1 MMGERELR
9 VLSVLDSPKY
19 VQEVADELD
28 YRPDT
33 IYGALSTLEELGL
46 VHKHRQARGTLVEPA
61 EARVIEVYQ
70 SLTTKNPHVDFP
82 DLLTNSMLDILY
94 YLPPESQRTVKEL
107 KNRTGYSNAT
117 IYRNLRTLTN
127 RAMALKE
134 YSQYRLTDEFNEL
147 HRFAYELRH
156 HAHRSKVTQTLES
169 GTIVWESH
177 NEFLVRTDGELDSP
191 AFLPTGLDA
200 FSDYGL
206 EFYTTSENYYFYTAE
221 RDTLSPADLV
231 CHIIL
236 IENDSRHR
244 KYALLLIAQT
254 NLDQEELEHSASYYG
269 IEDIILQLFEFL
281 NSRGKVSREWTPDW
295 EEFQSLVN
303 EYEVDL

>member
-1 MMGERELR
+1 MIGERELR

-19 VQEVADELD
+19 EQALADELD

-33 IYGALSTLEELGL
+33 IYGALSNLEQLGL
-46 VHKHRQARGTLVEPA
+46 VHKDRQAGGTLVEPG
-61 EARVIEVYQ
+61 ETRVIEVFQ
-70 SLTTKNPHVDFP
+70 SLTTTNPHVDFP
-82 DLLTNSMLDILY
+82 DLLTTSMLDILF
-94 YLPPESQRTVKEL
+94 YLPPESQQTVKEL

-134 YSQYRLTDEFNEL
+134 YSQYRLTEDFYDL

-156 HAHRSKVTQTLES
+156 HAHRAKVTQTFES

-177 NEFLVRTDGELDSP
+177 TEFLVRTDRELDSP

-206 EFYTTSENYYFYTAE
+206 EFYTTSENYYFYTDD

-231 CHIIL
+231 CHLLL

-244 KYALLLIAQT
+244 KYVLLLIAQT
-254 NLDQEELEHSASYYG
+254 NLDHEQLEHSARYYG
-269 IEDIILQLFEFL
+269 IEDIVIQLFEFL
-281 NSRGKVSREWTPDW
+281 TSHGEVRGEWTPNW
-295 EEFQSLVN
+295 EEFHSLAN